1 MMTESGKIS
10 IAYFSDSP
18 YTGGA
23 EKYIYHLASNI
34 DRDRFERY
42 VIINN
47 RVGLKRLES
56 WLAGSGIKVYSL
68 DYEPP
73 FSISNS
79 WSLFRLLRKNPVDI
93 FHINL
98 PGSYDAGYGLAAPV
112 ARLAG
117 IKRVVSTEHLPMYPS
132 FPKGRLLKGI
142 TTRSIER
149 VIAVSKDNQR
159 HLIDNHHIS
168 PEKIE
173 VIYNGIPR
181 VEIERNSNER
191 ESRSRFVVAVIGA
204 LHRRKGHFT
213 VFDAMKKL
221 PENIRLI
228 IAGEGEM
235 EKEYRAYVKENGLDD
250 RTEFLGH
257 RDDIGELLSKV
268 DLLALPS
275 TLEATP
281 YVILEAMSAG
291 IPVVAS
297 AVFGIPELVTD
308 GETGFLVEAGDSGG
322 FARSISRLFSDTE
335 LFRRVSREAKRDFEK
350 RFTIERSVGQTES
363 LYEKVM
369 GIEDKKGRE
378 R

>member
-1 MMTESGKIS
+1 MPESRKIS
-10 IAYFSDSP
+10 IAYFSDAP

-23 EKYIYHLASNI
+23 EKYIYHLASNL
-34 DRDRFERY
+34 DKDRFEQY

-47 RVGLKRLES
+47 RVGLERLES
-56 WLAGSGIKVYSL
+56 WLKGSGIKVYSL

-73 FSISNS
+73 FSIGNTR
-79 WSLFRLLRKNPVDI
+79 SLFRLLRENPVDI

-98 PGSYDAGYGLAAPV
+98 PGTYDAGYGLAAPV
-112 ARLAG
+112 ARIAG
-117 IKRVVSTEHLPMYPS
+117 IKKVVSTEHLPMYPS
-132 FPKGRLLKGI
+132 FLKGRVLKSI

-149 VIAVSKDNQR
+149 VITVSDDNQM
-159 HLIDNHHIS
+159 HLVNNHHIS

-181 VEIERNSNER
+181 VEIERNSSER
-191 ESRSRFVVAVIGA
+191 EGRSRFVVAVVGA
-204 LHRRKGHFT
+204 LQRRKGHFT

-221 PENIRLI
+221 PENIKLI

-235 EKEYRAYVKENGLDD
+235 EGEYRAYVRENNLES

-257 RDDIGELLSKV
+257 RDDIAELLAGV
-268 DLLALPS
+268 DILALPS

-281 YVILEAMSAG
+281 YVILEAMSVG

-297 AVFGIPELVTD
+297 RVFGIPELVTD
-308 GETGFLVEAGDSGG
+308 GETGFLVEAGDSDG
-322 FARSISRLFSDTE
+322 FARSISRLLSDVE
-335 LFRRVSREAKRDFEK
+335 LFRKISEGAKRDFEE
-350 RFTIERSVGQTES
+350 RFTIERSVGRTEE
-363 LYEKVM
+363 LYERVM
-369 GIEDKKGRE
+369 GIEHKMGGE